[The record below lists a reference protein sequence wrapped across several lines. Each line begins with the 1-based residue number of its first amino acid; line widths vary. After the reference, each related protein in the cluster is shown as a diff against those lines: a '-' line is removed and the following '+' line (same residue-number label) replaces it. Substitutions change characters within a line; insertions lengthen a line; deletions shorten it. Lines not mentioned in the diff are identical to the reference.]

1 MYWKRPPNSWERWL
15 PESSEDAAKFE
26 KLGKMVQELHRKVE
40 WLHKVV
46 QRLMD
51 TQEVNEE
58 SDQRLHTQVSSLV
71 EDNKELKDKVT
82 ELESASARRGARPRS
97 SSWSGPERDLSL
109 IHI

>member
-1 MYWKRPPNSWERWL
+1 MYWKQPPHSWERWL

-26 KLGKMVQELHRKVE
+26 KLEKMVQELHRKVE

-58 SDQRLHTQVSSLV
+58 SDQRLHTQVSILV
-71 EDNKELKDKVT
+71 NENKELRHKVT
-82 ELESASARRGARPRS
+82 ELEKCSP
-97 SSWSGPERDLSL
+97 P
-109 IHI
+109 